1 MVPTPEGF
9 QPHAV
14 REGVL
19 WGVFQDELDIES
31 VRAYA
36 LVKRP

>member
-1 MVPTPEGF
+1 
-9 QPHAV
+9 
-14 REGVL
+14 VL